1 MKLSNDQRDWFDT
14 VRSEWN
20 ERVVPNA
27 TLMGQHV
34 FDVGARIPQAAVARA
49 QVFANRTAALA
60 ALPAGGRVAELG
72 TQAGWFA
79 EQVTNTLRP
88 DELHL
93 FDLEFD
99 TLRGARPAI
108 AVHTNVRLHVGDSS
122 TELAK
127 LPDHYFD
134 WIYID
139 GDHSLEGVRRDA
151 DVAVRKVKPDGIL
164 VFNDYTVWSVLEFT
178 DYGIVPVVNELLAGG
193 EWEMA
198 YIALHP
204 LMYCDVAIRRP
215 KPPPRGPAYELAR
228 SLWHGLPANVRQRLG
243 PLAARLLRR

>member
-1 MKLSNDQRDWFDT
+1 MKLSGEQAQWFDA
-14 VRSEWN
+14 VRSQWN
-20 ERVVPNA
+20 ERIVPNA

-34 FDVGARIPQAAVARA
+34 FDVGARIPQSALSGA

-60 ALPAGGRVAELG
+60 ALPAHGVVAELG

-79 EQVTNTLRP
+79 EQVVAKLAPR
-88 DELHL
+88 ELHL

-99 TLRGARPAI
+99 TLRGARAPLA
-108 AVHTNVRLHVGDSS
+108 AQANVRLHVGDSS

-151 DVAVRKVKPDGIL
+151 AVAVAKIRPDGIL

-178 DYGIVPVVNELLAGG
+178 DYGIVPVVNEFLASG
-193 EWEMA
+193 EWEMM

-215 KPPPRGPAYELAR
+215 QPRRRGT
-228 SLWHGLPANVRQRLG
+228 GLTQYLPGLIREPVRDMVRRLRG
-243 PLAARLLRR
+243 E

>member
-1 MKLSNDQRDWFDT
+1 MKLSGEQAQWFDA
-14 VRSEWN
+14 VRSQWN
-20 ERVVPNA
+20 ERIVPNA

-34 FDVGARIPQAAVARA
+34 FDVGARIPQAAVSGA
-49 QVFANRTAALA
+49 QVFAKRTAALA
-60 ALPAGGRVAELG
+60 ALPAHGVVAELG

-79 EQVTNTLRP
+79 EQVVAQLAPR
-88 DELHL
+88 ELHL

-99 TLRGARPAI
+99 TLRGARAPLA
-108 AVHTNVRLHVGDSS
+108 AQANVRLHVGDSS

-151 DVAVRKVKPDGIL
+151 AVAMAKIRPDGIL

-178 DYGIVPVVNELLAGG
+178 DYGIVPVVNELLASG
-193 EWEMA
+193 EWEML

-215 KPPPRGPAYELAR
+215 PP
-228 SLWHGLPANVRQRLG
+228 
-243 PLAARLLRR
+243 LRRGTGLTQYLPGPIRDHVRSAVRRLRGE